1 MFFFVLTNII
11 FSLEAASPHL
21 WGDACLGLFL
31 PQTPLMW
38 ELWHWVCTFMVYNKV
53 L

>member
-1 MFFFVLTNII
+1 MFFFALTNII

-31 PQTPLMW
+31 PQTTHVGALA
-38 ELWHWVCTFMVYNKV
+38 LGLHFYG